1 MAPKL
6 QQGDKIWQYEIDGF
20 LGEGAFAATYLAH
33 HQTMRKRK
41 VAIKQL
47 KRSRLFDSS
56 TVKRFVREAYAMGE
70 LCHPN
75 IVLVHEL
82 IDPEVYPNESDFS
95 IVMEYMDGGTLEDW
109 MERDEQPLN
118 DISNAVR
125 VVQSILEGLSAAH
138 HEKIF
143 HRDIKPANIL
153 LSHDG
158 SQVKLGDWGLAQFD
172 NYRSTRFGVRMGTP
186 AYMAPEQASGDS
198 RDVDARSD
206 LYAVGAVLYEIL
218 TGHRYINLEEIFNEA
233 IMRYMEQP
241 LPGQMDQRTIE
252 GLAVEAM
259 FKAIQKQEPD
269 DPRAYRSE
277 LPDPLCR
284 ILMKSLA
291 KERANRYQS
300 STDFIT
306 ALKEIPED
314 GKKGSSV
321 VLVNENDRMIA
332 PLLVRA
338 RQQRL
343 EQNYSQAVSLL
354 EQARGQSPY
363 HPGVCLELARIHNQ
377 MRQYEIAEAILM
389 EARQKNPDNYVI
401 LRDLGYTLSSQ
412 RKNRQALEVFEE
424 ALCLNRNQADVIR
437 VVNRLK
443 RIVSGV

>member
-1 MAPKL
+1 
-6 QQGDKIWQYEIDGF
+6 
-20 LGEGAFAATYLAH
+20 
-33 HQTMRKRK
+33 
-41 VAIKQL
+41 
-47 KRSRLFDSS
+47 
-56 TVKRFVREAYAMGE
+56 VREAYAMGE

-109 MERDEQPLN
+109 MERDEQPLT

-172 NYRSTRFGVRMGTP
+172 DYRSTRLGVRMGTP

-233 IMRYMEQP
+233 IMRYMEHP
-241 LPGQMDQRTIE
+241 IPGKMDQRTIE

-259 FKAIQKQEPD
+259 FNAIQHQEPD
-269 DPRAYRSE
+269 DPRAYRMD
-277 LPDPLCR
+277 LPDSLYR

-291 KERANRYQS
+291 KKREDRYQLS
-300 STDFIT
+300 NEFIT
-306 ALKEIPED
+306 ALKEVPDD

-321 VLVNENDRMIA
+321 VLVDENDRMIA

-338 RQQRL
+338 RQQRM

-354 EQARGQSPY
+354 EQARDLLPY
-363 HPGVCLELARIHNQ
+363 HAGVCLELARIHNQ
-377 MRQYEIAEAILM
+377 MRQYEVAEDILTK
-389 EARQKNPDNYVI
+389 ARQKNPDNYVI

-412 RKNRQALEVFEE
+412 RKNRQALEAFEE
-424 ALCLNRNQADVIR
+424 ALCLNRNQSDVIR
-437 VVNRLK
+437 VVKRLK

>member
-172 NYRSTRFGVRMGTP
+172 NYRSTTFGVRMGTP

>member
-109 MERDEQPLN
+109 MERDEQPLTE
-118 DISNAVR
+118 ISNAVR